1 MSRRIDGWGDC
12 QFPKKMHSISG
23 CSAKELQQKQSLNK
37 GASMRKIRRSKQ
49 FGCGRKKLWDV
60 ARQTFKPNKTKAQQ
74 NKLSGSKVIGQKLSA
89 EKTQNF

>member
-49 FGCGRKKLWDV
+49 FGCGRKNFGTLPDKL
-60 ARQTFKPNKTKAQQ
+60 
-74 NKLSGSKVIGQKLSA
+74 LSLIKQKLS
-89 EKTQNF
+89 KIS